1 MTLTRMTVPIVMA
14 LFVAFTGPVAEAAT
28 KSVYNAS
35 RWTKVAIEGTDPVA
49 YFTES
54 KPVEGSKKFTHE
66 WDGVNWRFA
75 SAKNR
80 DLFKA
85 DPAKYVPQ
93 FGGWCAY
100 AVSRGY
106 TASIEPEAWSIVDG
120 KLYLN
125 YSLSVRK
132 QWQADVP
139 GNIRKGIENWPR
151 VSKAL
156 LE

>member
-1 MTLTRMTVPIVMA
+1 MRRFIPFVFVLMA
-14 LFVAFTGPVAEAAT
+14 VVAGPVAEATAKT
-28 KSVYNAS
+28 AVNAA
-35 RWTKVAIEGTDPVA
+35 RWTGIAIEGTDPVA
-49 YFTES
+49 YFTEG
-54 KPVEGSKKFTHE
+54 KPVEGSREFIHE
-66 WDGVNWRFA
+66 WDGAKWRFA

-85 DPAKYVPQ
+85 NPEKYAPQ

-100 AVSRGY
+100 AVSQGY

-125 YSLSVRK
+125 YSVSVRK
-132 QWQADVP
+132 QWQAEIP
-139 GNIRKGIENWPR
+139 GHIQKGTKNWPR
-151 VSKAL
+151 ISKSL

>member
-1 MTLTRMTVPIVMA
+1 MTMTRVTLPIVMA
-14 LFVAFTGPVAEAAT
+14 LFVLVAGPAAEAAA
-28 KSVYNAS
+28 KSVYNAA
-35 RWTKVAIEGTDPVA
+35 RWTSVAIEGTDPVA
-49 YFTES
+49 YFTEG

-66 WDGVNWRFA
+66 WDGAKWRFS
-75 SAKNR
+75 SARNR

-85 DPAKYVPQ
+85 NPKKYAPQ

-100 AVSRGY
+100 AVSQGY

-132 QWQADVP
+132 QWLADVP
-139 GNIRKGIENWPR
+139 GHIRKGTENWPR

>member
-1 MTLTRMTVPIVMA
+1 MVRKFVPFVFVLMA
-14 LFVAFTGPVAEAAT
+14 VVAGPIAEATAKT
-28 KSVYNAS
+28 VYNAS
-35 RWTKVAIEGTDPVA
+35 RWTSVAIEGTDPVA
-49 YFTES
+49 YFTAG
-54 KPVEGSKKFTHE
+54 KPVEGSRDFTHE
-66 WDGVNWRFA
+66 WNGAKWRFS

-85 DPAKYVPQ
+85 NPEKYAPQ

-100 AVSRGY
+100 AVSQGY

-139 GNIRKGIENWPR
+139 GHIRQGEKNWPR

>member
-1 MTLTRMTVPIVMA
+1 MVRKFVPLVVVLMAVMA
-14 LFVAFTGPVAEAAT
+14 GPVAEATAKT
-28 KSVYNAS
+28 VYNAS
-35 RWTKVAIEGTDPVA
+35 RWTSVAIEGTDPVA
-49 YFTES
+49 YFTEA
-54 KPVEGSKKFTHE
+54 KPVEGSKEFTHKWAE
-66 WDGVNWRFA
+66 ANWRFA

-85 DPAKYVPQ
+85 NPEKYAPQ
-93 FGGWCAY
+93 FGGWCAF

-125 YSLSVRK
+125 YSPSVRK
-132 QWQADVP
+132 QWQADVS
-139 GNIRKGIENWPR
+139 GNIQKGMENWPR
-151 VSKAL
+151 VSKSL